1 LAYCPFGNIFH
12 TALKALLY
20 LTPFIGVLGDHLSF
34 PGEQTTLQTCTVAC
48 LDWMHHHKET
58 KHFRVRYDASNETME
73 IWITEA
79 SM

>member
-1 LAYCPFGNIFH
+1 MIH

-34 PGEQTTLQTCTVAC
+34 PWEQTKLVLWSAKTCTVAC

-58 KHFRVRYDASNETME
+58 KHFRVRYDASNATME
-73 IWITEA
+73 N
-79 SM
+79 